1 MVEYIGKLLDKIL
14 KRELGPEAK
23 NFVNHRF
30 VKPDLVTAKNL
41 STARARM
48 VYTEPVKDIWARGRI
63 KGVRWGKILKGI
75 IIDGQLC

>member
-1 MVEYIGKLLDKIL
+1 MDNIS

-23 NFVNHRF
+23 NFVNHRV

-48 VYTEPVKDIWARGRI
+48 VYTEPVKDIWARGSI
-63 KGVRWGKILKGI
+63 KGVRWGKILKGMI
-75 IIDGQLC
+75 SDGQVC